1 MPKLNQFLADNDT
14 VVLQTVDDDGKVLAQ
29 IGLDRVNALDVSDRM
44 RRLAERIPE
53 TPAPTKN

>member
-44 RRLAERIPE
+44 SRLAERIPE